1 MAALLLCEGR
11 ELAAAGPAVLAAV
24 RALSTG
30 GAVFAF
36 PLYPGFFFFSASKWC
51 FSKGIILHFL
61 EQSFSRGSG
70 SSW

>member
-36 PLYPGFFFFSASKWC
+36 PLYPGFFFFFQQVNGVS
-51 FSKGIILHFL
+51 
-61 EQSFSRGSG
+61 QRVSFCIS
-70 SSW
+70 

>member
-36 PLYPGFFFFSASKWC
+36 PLYPGFFFFQQVNGVS
-51 FSKGIILHFL
+51 
-61 EQSFSRGSG
+61 QRVSFCIS
-70 SSW
+70 